1 MKLEENKDI
10 ETLDIPEYIDQPEYV
25 KNKTENYTYVY
36 LICKIYN
43 SIH

>member
-25 KNKTENYTYVY
+25 KNKTAT
-36 LICKIYN
+36 
-43 SIH
+43 IHYKPLAGFV